1 MSVAELKKVLQRKM
15 DEVYRLRQE
24 ISKREGDM
32 PGRVDFDYS
41 KYVED

>member
-24 ISKREGDM
+24 ISKREG
-32 PGRVDFDYS
+32 GYAWASGLRL
-41 KYVED
+41 